1 LEVISVNEENKLYT
15 SMISIVTSI
24 GAFSVSGISIYC
36 GYDLFRLGVETK
48 VALTATTSSE
58 SLELYAITPGIA
70 FLFFGI
76 YISRKA
82 LKTLIG
88 GKGLVDYIF
97 EFLNK
102 NKQ

>member
-1 LEVISVNEENKLYT
+1 MNEENKLYT

-58 SLELYAITPGIA
+58 SLEFIRDYTRDRVPVFWYLHIA
-70 FLFFGI
+70 
-76 YISRKA
+76 
-82 LKTLIG
+82 
-88 GKGLVDYIF
+88 
-97 EFLNK
+97 
-102 NKQ
+102 